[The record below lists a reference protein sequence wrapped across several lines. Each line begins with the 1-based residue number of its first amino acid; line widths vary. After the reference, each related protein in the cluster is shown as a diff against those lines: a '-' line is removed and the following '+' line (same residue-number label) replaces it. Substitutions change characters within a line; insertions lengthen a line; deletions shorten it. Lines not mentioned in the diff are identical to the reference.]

1 MHIAMKPTPWNRSGS
16 IPRRALINNFSAAGG
31 NSSVL
36 LEDAPIVSKE
46 RMPDAQNAHVV
57 SISAKS
63 KSALIANTESLL
75 TFMQQDSPDLANLSY
90 TTTARRIHHPWR
102 FVAHGSELSDICK
115 QFQQKL
121 GSDNVTAARN
131 SRTVALA
138 FTGQGSQYPGM
149 ARELLQFQSFK
160 RDMERLDVLCQKLG
174 FPAVL
179 PLIEAADSESDITA
193 MPPTMVQLA
202 ATCSQIAMAKLWQ
215 SWGIQPIAVVGHS
228 LGEYAAL
235 NIAGVL
241 SDADTIMLA
250 GKRAQLLAEKC
261 THNTHAMLAVG
272 ASMDEILNN
281 DLSGCQ
287 YEIACKNGPRE
298 VVLSGTNENVDK
310 LHQSLSATGFRLTRL
325 RVPFAFHSSQ
335 VQPILANF
343 EQAAKSI
350 TFSAPQIPV
359 ISPLLGK
366 VISEGDVF
374 GAKYLSRHCR
384 ETVDFAEAM
393 SVAKSTILSHDT
405 IWIEIGPHP
414 VVSGLLRNNLGSVSA
429 LPTLQ
434 RNKDTWKVLA
444 SSMASLHSAGVDLRW
459 NEYQRDFKNLR
470 SVLRLPS
477 YKWDLKN
484 YWMQYVNDW
493 SLYKGDAAFLTG
505 IGKPALS
512 TTSCQRVVE
521 EKTEGSTATV
531 VVESDLLRE
540 DLDPMVRG
548 HRVNGVAL
556 CTPSVYADMALTVGD
571 YLRKQ
576 KPEWAAALVDVQHM
590 DVQRPL
596 VAKSKGSGVQLL
608 RTAVDI
614 DWKTGRGHCEFI
626 SVTPEGKK
634 LTKHAECQVNFV
646 NFDKAVGESQAQAVD
661 ILQRIVQLRKSIE
674 SNPRVQ
680 KMYGN
685 TGYKLVSSLAS
696 YDEDFKGVEEVVL
709 DSENLEATAKV
720 KFSKAH
726 RAGIYHVNP
735 HLIDNF
741 GQPAL
746 FIMNANDTADLD
758 KEVFVNHGWTS
769 LQFYKPVS
777 LDGEYTSYVKMD
789 GPKDD
794 GMYSGDMIVFE
805 GSEVVAAFKGIKAQ
819 GVPRRLMNYIV
830 HMRDDTKQG
839 APRGGTMGLM
849 GDAPASIPVAS
860 IHAGQTTV
868 DIKLDPVPQQ
878 SGNDASWADALRIIS
893 EESGVPVSELNGN
906 TSFADL
912 GVDSL
917 LSLLCAS
924 RFREELGLA
933 HESTIFADYPTV
945 KALQE
950 FWNGGEAPPAGD
962 VLAGRDA
969 VLHSMFH
976 DDPVD
981 TASSDGSDS
990 RIELEKE
997 KKNNPASPLKPA
1009 TSLLL
1014 QGNPAIPA
1022 TVKTLFMLPD
1032 GSGSSS
1038 SYAALPRVH
1047 PSIAIVG
1054 LNCPYMKEP
1063 NLYTVGIEEVG
1074 NAYIHEIQRRQPH
1087 GPYALGGW
1095 SVGGIFAYH
1104 VAQRLTEMGEEIT
1117 NLVLIDCP
1125 VPRGLDHLPKRYYEY
1140 CDSVGLLGEV
1150 NGIKRAPP
1158 PWLIG
1163 HFEACVHSLHDH
1175 HASAMNPSVAPQ
1187 TTIIWACDAIDKHI
1201 TPRFERRPDDP
1212 AGLKFLTEARTDFGT
1227 CGWEILLPEDSFQ
1240 IFCTKGANHFSMMK
1254 GTHAK
1259 TLSEFIEIALIG

>member
-1 MHIAMKPTPWNRSGS
+1 MSTERNG
-16 IPRRALINNFSAAGG
+16 IPHVQS
-31 NSSVL
+31 
-36 LEDAPIVSKE
+36 
-46 RMPDAQNAHVV
+46 AHVV

-75 TFMQQDSPDLANLSY
+75 TFMQRSSPDLASLSY

-102 FVAHGSELSDICK
+102 VVAHGSELSEICK

-121 GSDNVTAARN
+121 GSDNITAVRN
-131 SRTVALA
+131 GRTVALA

-149 ARELLQFQSFK
+149 ARELLHFKVFK
-160 RDMERLDVLCQKLG
+160 RDMEGLNVLCQKLG
-174 FPAVL
+174 YPAVL
-179 PLIEAADSESDITA
+179 PLIETANGEGDITA
-193 MPPTMVQLA
+193 MSPTMVQLA
-202 ATCSQIAMAKLWQ
+202 ATCSQIAMARLWQ
-215 SWGIQPIAVVGHS
+215 SWGIKPVAVVGHS

-235 NIAGVL
+235 NVAGVL
-241 SDADTIMLA
+241 SDADTIMLT
-250 GKRAQLLAEKC
+250 GKRAQLLTEKC
-261 THNTHAMLAVG
+261 THNTHAMLAIG
-272 ASMDEILNN
+272 ASLEDILKTN
-281 DLSGCQ
+281 LRGCQ
-287 YEIACKNGPRE
+287 YEVACKNGPRE
-298 VVLSGTNENVDK
+298 VVLSGTNETIDK
-310 LHQSLSATGFRLTRL
+310 LHEELSDTGFRLTRL

-335 VQPILANF
+335 VQPILADF
-343 EQAAKSI
+343 EQAAKSV
-350 TFSAPQIPV
+350 TFHTPQIPV

-366 VISEGDVF
+366 VISEDGVF
-374 GAKYLSRHCR
+374 SAKYLSRHCR
-384 ETVDFAEAM
+384 ETVDFAAAM
-393 SVAKSTILSHDT
+393 SAAKPTTIGDDD

-414 VVSGLLRNNLGSVSA
+414 VVSGLLRNNLGSITT

-434 RNKDTWKVLA
+434 RNKDTWKELA
-444 SSMASLHSAGVDLRW
+444 SSMACLHSAGVELRW
-459 NEYQRDFKNLR
+459 TEYHSDFKNSC
-470 SVLRLPS
+470 SVLNLPS
-477 YKWDLKN
+477 YNWDLKN

-505 IGKPALS
+505 TGKTTLS
-512 TTSCQRVVE
+512 TTSCQRIVE
-521 EKTEGSTATV
+521 EKAEDNTTTV
-531 VVESDLLRE
+531 IVESDLLRE
-540 DLDPMVRG
+540 DLDPMIGG

-556 CTPSVYADMALTVGD
+556 CTPSVDADMALTVGN

-576 KPEWAAALVDVQHM
+576 RPDWAAALVDVQHM

-608 RTAVDI
+608 RAGVKI
-614 DWKTGRGHCEFI
+614 DWQSGKGDCEFF
-626 SVTPEGKK
+626 SVTSEGKR
-634 LTKHAECQVNFV
+634 LTRHAVCEVNLVNFYE
-646 NFDKAVGESQAQAVD
+646 ALAEQQAQGAD
-661 ILQRIVQLRKSIE
+661 ILQRIVKLRKSID

-685 TGYKLVSSLAS
+685 TGYKLVSSLAT

-726 RAGIYHVNP
+726 RAGTYHVNP

-758 KEVFVNHGWTS
+758 KEVFVNHGWSS
-769 LQFYKPVS
+769 LHFYKPVS
-777 LDGEYTSYVKMD
+777 LDGEYTSYVKMS

-849 GDAPASIPVAS
+849 GQGGDAVAS
-860 IHAGQTTV
+860 VQVPSNYVNPSTV
-868 DIKLDPVPQQ
+868 DDRPDPISGH
-878 SGNDASWADALRIIS
+878 SGNDSSWSDALRIIS
-893 EESGVPVSELNGN
+893 EESGVPVTELMDN

-933 HESTIFADYPTV
+933 HESTIFADCPTV
-945 KALQE
+945 KALRD
-950 FWNGGEAPPAGD
+950 FWMGGTPAAAIDAPT
-962 VLAGRDA
+962 GRDA
-969 VLHSMFH
+969 ILHSMFH
-976 DDPVD
+976 DDPID
-981 TASSDGSDS
+981 TASSSGSDS
-990 RIELEKE
+990 AIEIVEVK
-997 KKNNPASPLKPA
+997 KKNSAVPLRPA

-1014 QGNPAIPA
+1014 QGNPATPT

-1038 SYAALPRVH
+1038 SYAALPRIH
-1047 PSIAIVG
+1047 PSIAVVG

-1063 NLYTVGIEEVG
+1063 HLYTGDIEEVG
-1074 NAYIHEIQRRQPH
+1074 TAYIHEIQRRQPH

-1104 VAQRLTEMGEEIT
+1104 VAQRLIDLGEEVT

-1140 CDSVGLLGEV
+1140 CDRVGLLGEV
-1150 NGIKRAPP
+1150 NGVKRAPP
-1158 PWLIG
+1158 SWLTG

-1175 HASAMNPSVAPQ
+1175 HASAMNPFVAPQ
-1187 TTIIWACDAIDKHI
+1187 TTIIWACDAIDKHV

-1212 AGLKFLTEARTDFGT
+1212 NGLKFLTEARTDFGT
-1227 CGWEILLPEDSFQ
+1227 CGWEALIPEENCT
-1240 IFCTKGANHFSMMK
+1240 IFRTEGANHFSMMK
-1254 GTHAK
+1254 GEHAK
-1259 TLSEFIEIALIG
+1259 RLSEFIESTLLC